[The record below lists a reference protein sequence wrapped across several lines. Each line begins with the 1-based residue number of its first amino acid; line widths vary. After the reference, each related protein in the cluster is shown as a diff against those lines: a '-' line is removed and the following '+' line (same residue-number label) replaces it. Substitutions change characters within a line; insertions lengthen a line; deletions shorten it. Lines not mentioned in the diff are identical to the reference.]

1 MDPDQLEAAISA
13 IEGQRALLGDAV
25 VDVAVAPLRL
35 QLAALLRPAGL
46 QRRQVTV
53 LFADVVNSTVLA
65 QALGPEET
73 LDLLSQVLRRMAS
86 LVEAHQGRVLR
97 FTGDGVKAVFGMD
110 AAREDDGERAVRAA
124 LAIVASGRE
133 HAAQVQRAHGLADFA
148 VRVGLHTGD
157 VALGAG
163 VEADNTAVGAAVH
176 IAARMEQSAPPGTVR
191 ISLDTYAQVRGL
203 FDVEAQ
209 DPIQVK
215 GVAAP
220 LQTYLVQRT
229 KPRSFRIVTRGIE
242 GVATRMIGRD
252 TELQALQAAFL
263 RLFEERRLAAV
274 TVVAEAGVGKSRL
287 LDEFAAWSEARP
299 ERFVLFRGRATPQTP
314 LQAYGLLRDIF
325 AWRFQISDDDTVQA
339 ARQKMED
346 GVVPLFL
353 HDDGPDLA
361 EAHAHLLGYL
371 IGIEWKDSRHI
382 RGIVD
387 DARQI
392 RSRALHAAVQ
402 VFRRMAAAH
411 GHPVV
416 LQIEDLH
423 WADRETLEFMSQLVD
438 RNKDVPLLLLAF
450 TRPTLFEQSVDWYGT
465 GAVHQRIDLAPL
477 GADNS
482 RALAIELLKK
492 LPQVPVALQDLL
504 TGRAEGNPFYMEEL
518 VKMFIDQGAIQT
530 DAAADGRWRVVGDR
544 LLVAQV
550 PSTLTGVLQARLDSL
565 PAAEK
570 QALQLASVVGA
581 VFWDQALAAV
591 DARAVD
597 ELPALVRRQLAL
609 RRIAAESGTLL
620 DGLREYAFSHHLLYQ
635 VTYDTVLERARREG
649 HARVAQWIAGLAA
662 GRDLRAGDLFGLAA
676 AHFELAGDRAGA
688 AEFHA
693 KAAQQAAQ
701 LMAHE
706 RVLEHVARALALL
719 DEMRATP
726 DHRQQVDP
734 TDDATRRWQLLR
746 IREITLGLQA
756 RHVEQTADLDS
767 LTQLAEA
774 LGDDRLRA
782 EAAWRCGVFAMRRDD
797 IVEMESAARR
807 GMACATRAGDDALR
821 LQSLRLLAFV
831 AMERQDIDAGC
842 ALAEQG
848 LADARRLGLT
858 GIEGRLLNSLVS
870 AAEIRGDLVSV
881 RNLSMDSL
889 RVLRETGDRV
899 NAAIAALNLGAA
911 QLRLGD
917 LELAERGLVEA
928 LHLLRANGDRLAE
941 GVALCDL
948 SEVTLL
954 RRDAHRALALAREG
968 LDIIIEAR
976 APKLQLEALLRVGD
990 AELVLGL
997 HAAARQTYRQATEVG
1012 LRMDPPRP
1020 HDAVAGLAEVALAEG
1035 DVVAALA
1042 ALTPTLDAMSAGRTL
1057 HRCMR
1062 PRLVEWVCYQ
1072 TLARA
1077 NDRHAADWLE
1087 RAHAALE
1094 RQAEAIADPSLRQ
1107 SFLHN
1112 IPVHSEIVVAWSS
1125 HLLDAAATPALANTD
1140 APST

>member
-1 MDPDQLEAAISA
+1 MSAAPSQLEAAIA
-13 IEGQRALLGDAV
+13 ALEGQRALLGDAV

-477 GADNS
+477 DADNS

-530 DAAADGRWRVVGDR
+530 NASSDGMWRVDADK
-544 LLVAQV
+544 LLVSQL
-550 PSTLTGVLQARLDSL
+550 PSTLTGVLQARLDGL
-565 PAAEK
+565 PVDERRT
-570 QALQLASVVGA
+570 LQQASVVGA
-581 VFWDQALAAV
+581 VFWDQALAAI
-591 DARAVD
+591 DAQAV
-597 ELPALVRRQLAL
+597 ELLPALGRRQLAMP
-609 RRIAAESGTLL
+609 RTAAEFNALL
-620 DGLREYAFSHHLLYQ
+620 DGMREFAFSHHLLHQ
-635 VTYDTVLERARREG
+635 VTYNTVLRRERREG
-649 HARVAQWIAGLAA
+649 HAKVARWLAGVSAKGGLHAGHLLGLAA
-662 GRDLRAGDLFGLAA
+662 DHFEQAGD
-676 AHFELAGDRAGA
+676 EVKA

-693 KAAQQAAQ
+693 LAAEDAAERF
-701 LMAHE
+701 AHD
-706 RVLEHVARALALL
+706 RVQDHVVRALALL
-719 DEMRATP
+719 AKLQPE
-726 DHRQQVDP
+726 RQRGQ
-734 TDDATRRWQLLR
+734 AAIRWQLLSA
-746 IREITLGLQA
+746 REMTLHLQGRRA
-756 RHVEQTADLDS
+756 EQSADLDA
-767 LTQLAEA
+767 LAELAEA
-774 LGDDRLRA
+774 LDDDRRRA
-782 EAAWRCGVFAMRRDD
+782 ESAQRQAIRWLRMGNWAETER
-797 IVEMESAARR
+797 AARR
-807 GMACATRAGDDALR
+807 SLACAKRAADDSLR
-821 LQSLRLLAFV
+821 LHALRLLA
-831 AMERQDIDAGC
+831 AALIMQDQIDAGK
-842 ALAEQG
+842 ALATKGASE
-848 LADARRLGLT
+848 ACSLGLH
-858 GIEGRLLNSLVS
+858 GLEARFYNALSVAANMQGDAAGRLALDLHMLRKYREAGDQVNEAISLS
-870 AAEIRGDLVSV
+870 
-881 RNLSMDSL
+881 NL
-889 RVLRETGDRV
+889 GGGW
-899 NAAIAALNLGAA
+899 ANLGALA
-911 QLRLGD
+911 QARRELDAAIKLLIAIGDRAMLGSA
-917 LELAERGLVEA
+917 LGKLSELALWQGEATQALTLAQQALDIAVTTQGSVEEI
-928 LHLLRANGDRLAE
+928 NGWIRLAAAELAAGRFVAARQAYTRARTLAADIDDPFQYDACAGLAAVAILE
-941 GVALCDL
+941 GDTEAALAALQSVFDRVAAGQ
-948 SEVTLL
+948 TLDGTAERKIEL
-954 RRDAHRALALAREG
+954 ICYRALALAR
-968 LDIIIEAR
+968 DPR
-976 APKLQLEALLRVGD
+976 ADVW
-990 AELVLGL
+990 LV
-997 HAAARQTYRQATEVG
+997 
-1012 LRMDPPRP
+1012 
-1020 HDAVAGLAEVALAEG
+1020 
-1035 DVVAALA
+1035 
-1042 ALTPTLDAMSAGRTL
+1042 
-1057 HRCMR
+1057 
-1062 PRLVEWVCYQ
+1062 
-1072 TLARA
+1072 
-1077 NDRHAADWLE
+1077 
-1087 RAHAALE
+1087 RAHTALMGQVHTIE
-1094 RQAEAIADPSLRQ
+1094 DTALRQ
-1107 SFLHN
+1107 SFLNN
-1112 IPVHSEIVVAWSS
+1112 IPHHREIVAAW
-1125 HLLDAAATPALANTD
+1125 DARAR
-1140 APST
+1140 